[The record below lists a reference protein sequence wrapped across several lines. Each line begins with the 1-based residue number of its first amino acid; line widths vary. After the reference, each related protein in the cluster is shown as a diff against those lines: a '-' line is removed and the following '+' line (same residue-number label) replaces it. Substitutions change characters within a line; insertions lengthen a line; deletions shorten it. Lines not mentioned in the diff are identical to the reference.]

1 MTYAIQEL
9 VIRDVAPL
17 GTDEITDLVAA
28 AMCDG
33 PVARWF
39 PVTSMVPSPFRVDYE
54 RRPEKAA
61 GPGLDRASEP
71 NANDP
76 RNRDLCQGHGYVCQ
90 TELRLPDGPPIWTMW
105 RSPMP

>member
-39 PVTSMVPSPFRVDYE
+39 P
-54 RRPEKAA
+54 